1 MIIRELTI
9 EDYEKLAPFWEKNY
23 FLREM
28 DSKENLRIFLE
39 KNPNLSIVAEKGGN
53 IIGTALGS
61 FDGRRGYLQKLVVD
75 KALRKK
81 GLGKQLVEIIIKK
94 LQHLGVT
101 YIPLSVE
108 PELVHFYKTC
118 GFKQTS
124 QIPMNMEI

>member
-9 EDYEKLAPFWEKNY
+9 EDYEKLAPFWKKNY

-28 DSKENLRIFLE
+28 DSKENLQVFLE
-39 KNPNLSIVAEKGGN
+39 KNPKLSILAEKDGN
-53 IIGTALGS
+53 IIGTVLGS

-75 KALRKK
+75 KSFRKK
-81 GLGKQLVEIIIKK
+81 GLGKQLAETVIKK
-94 LQHLGVT
+94 LKHLGVR

-108 PELVHFYKTC
+108 PELVHFYTTC